1 MELRIKTSTCTT
13 KTISWCQRPILGK
26 PTLCQGFQDWPVWGR
41 VNHYN
46 EKIVA
51 STTKRFYDKVQLFR
65 RITRLLSYAPTGAI
79 SLEPSK
85 RLLNLKLYSHMVPWL
100 EKFLEKR
107 KQNQS
112 AFFKSFTKPDIGG
125 SKMCW
130 SMTPTER
137 IDFERTVTFTN
148 VPSLKSLV
156 IDQCRA
162 PNSGPSLPLV
172 FPDNFQLQSL
182 KYWSNGR
189 MQLLTHLL
197 AQIGGLE
204 SSIIAIYQKRIKL
217 WQTLP

>member
-1 MELRIKTSTCTT
+1 
-13 KTISWCQRPILGK
+13 
-26 PTLCQGFQDWPVWGR
+26 
-41 VNHYN
+41 
-46 EKIVA
+46 
-51 STTKRFYDKVQLFR
+51 
-65 RITRLLSYAPTGAI
+65 
-79 SLEPSK
+79 
-85 RLLNLKLYSHMVPWL
+85 MVPWL

-130 SMTPTER
+130 SMTPTEICWPLKNFDLRLLQSLSLSGINAGINQLAGQSFVNLVKLSLVR

-197 AQIGGLE
+197 AQIRGLE

-217 WQTLP
+217 